1 MPNQEKIDSLF
12 DIALIEVEKTK
23 TLALLDE
30 VNTRINKI
38 SRVEIQLKGESSIK
52 GIKDSVAGLNAEQKE
67 LLRINNE
74 IEKTYA
80 KRIAL
85 ESQQAKIL
93 AEEKKLL
100 ADRNQELKNT
110 VREENAVT
118 GSTERLRAELIRL
131 QKTYDNLAPQER
143 SSEAGLKL
151 QKNTA
156 ALTAELKVL
165 EGQTGRTQRNV
176 GNYNE
181 GIKQVEVI
189 SEDAVKKTKA
199 FSEEVGKTEP
209 KADAAA
215 KGVSKFFG
223 GLKSLANIIP
233 GLGLSGLL
241 VVGFE
246 LISTAA
252 SAAASA
258 LGLFSSKTYSA
269 KKAAEEIND
278 EFKNTSVTVADAKTK
293 LEVLTARTQQ
303 AGLTFQDKKSILK
316 SYNAEF
322 GDTIGLAKNYNDLEK
337 ILVDRAPVYIQ
348 ILTLKAKAQA
358 AANLQQKE
366 LQKQLSGDLENTDL
380 FGLIIKNPLG
390 DIEDLAK
397 GIIEIDKKTT
407 AKVEAYA
414 KQQADFERQADALK
428 LKYHINTEDDKTAK
442 TAKSSS
448 DRTKEILAEAR
459 KQAFELQKI
468 REQEAIDEAGRN
480 GNNKDNLFDQ
490 RAVAFMQEFDL
501 KRDLLKKETAFEVQE
516 VKNALALELAQNKYS
531 ASEIKALKEKAA
543 ADIAVIREKNNS
555 EEIKNAAEL
564 IDKIKAVDAERLS
577 LQETIHNAYRE
588 AELRFQ
594 NNLAD
599 AALKI
604 QKKALDEA
612 AKAKKKHDDE
622 EEKNKKARIEKLK
635 ELEKEGI
642 DTIAAFVDA
651 SFERQKRQ
659 IEDQI
664 TAIGKKKDKDLE
676 AINAATLSEQEK
688 ATRITQINLKAQA
701 DSEALAEK
709 QRALDIKKA
718 QFDKAV
724 SIAHI
729 IQNTAQGITAALAS
743 LPPNPGLAIL
753 VGAIGALQLAK
764 AIATPIPKFAEGTDN
779 APGGIAMVG
788 EKGSELIVAPS
799 GDVSLTPSNATLM
812 HLQKGSK
819 VITADKVDQYLMNTA
834 VKKMNIPTGINEVN
848 YSQEMTQAI
857 TSELK
862 RIGGI
867 IESKQENHFHW
878 DNGELRKAIKKGKQ
892 WTEWVNN
899 YKS

>member
-1 MPNQEKIDSLF
+1 MPNQERIDSLF

-131 QKTYDNLAPQER
+131 QKTYDNLSPQER
-143 SSEAGLKL
+143 SNEAGLKL
-151 QKNTA
+151 QKNIA
-156 ALTAELKVL
+156 ALTAELKML

-189 SEDAVKKTKA
+189 SEEAIKKTKA
-199 FSEEVGKTEP
+199 FSEEVAKTEP

-223 GLKSLANIIP
+223 WLKSLANIIP

-316 SYNAEF
+316 SYNNEF

-390 DIEDLAK
+390 DIEDLAN

-414 KQQADFERQADALK
+414 KQQADFEKQADALK
-428 LKYHINTEDDKTAK
+428 LKYHINTEDDKTTK
-442 TAKSSS
+442 TVKSSS

-459 KQAFELQKI
+459 KQTFELQKLK
-468 REQEAIDEAGRN
+468 DE
-480 GNNKDNLFDQ
+480 
-490 RAVAFMQEFDL
+490 
-501 KRDLLKKETAFEVQE
+501 
-516 VKNALALELAQNKYS
+516 
-531 ASEIKALKEKAA
+531 
-543 ADIAVIREKNNS
+543 
-555 EEIKNAAEL
+555 
-564 IDKIKAVDAERLS
+564 
-577 LQETIHNAYRE
+577 
-588 AELRFQ
+588 
-594 NNLAD
+594 
-599 AALKI
+599 AALKDAQTVAENNENNAEIRTNSAIFAFGKEKKIAEDTRTFEIAENRLALATELADKKNNLSEREALQKKSNIELLTIEEKYRQAIIAGGQNFAKQLGAIAKDNPGISPFEVPPLEDI
-604 QKKALDEA
+604 QAELDAQFKAVKKALDDITKE
-612 AKAKKKHDDE
+612 KKKHDDD
-622 EEKNKKARIEKLK
+622 EEKAKKARIEKLK

-664 TAIGKKKDKDLE
+664 AAIGKKKDKDLE
-676 AINAATLSEQEK
+676 AINASTLSEQDK

-834 VKKMNIPTGINEVN
+834 VKKMNIPTGVNEVN
-848 YSQEMTQAI
+848 YSQEMTQSI
-857 TSELK
+857 TAELK
-862 RIGGI
+862 KIGGI
-867 IESKQENHFHW
+867 IEAKQENHFHW

-892 WTEWVNN
+892 WAEWINN